1 MAQRRMISKAVV
13 ETEWFIGMPATAKS
27 LYFYANLKAD
37 DDGVVDCMSVCRM
50 MAGASE
56 EDVRILEEKNYIIKA
71 RDGLWVLKH
80 FGQNNEI
87 KKDRYKP
94 TNYPDAIE
102 GLVKRKDGSYTRC
115 IQNGSNMETT
125 CIQNGSLDK
134 DSIVENRE
142 GEYRLEENS
151 KEDTDNTYLTDYLK
165 TNNKPLAREE
175 PSEHL
180 KRLLDNGF
188 AIPEERQAD
197 AEKAIG
203 ALVSEYG
210 YIPTMAGINGFLMNG
225 PEYGKDANGG
235 EVGKPIGY
243 MKNAIENEIPTKHK
257 DAPKHE

>member
-102 GLVKRKDGSYTRC
+102 GLTKRKDGSYTRC

-142 GEYRLEENS
+142 GKYRLEENS
-151 KEDTDNTYLTDYLK
+151 KEDTDTSLTDYLK
-165 TNNKPLAREE
+165 TNKKPLAREE

-188 AIPEERQAD
+188 AIPKERRD
-197 AEKAIG
+197 EAEKAIG

-210 YIPTMAGINGFLMNG
+210 YLPTMAGINGFLMNS

-235 EVGKPIGY
+235 DVNKPIGY
-243 MKNAIENEIPTKHK
+243 MKNAIENEIPTKYK
-257 DAPKHE
+257 EMPKHE

>member
-13 ETEWFIGMPATAKS
+13 EAEWFIGMPASAKC
-27 LYFYANLKAD
+27 LYFYMNLKAD

-94 TNYPDAIE
+94 TIYPDAIE

-115 IQNGSNMETT
+115 IQNVSNMEPT
-125 CIQNGSLDK
+125 CIQNGSPDK
-134 DSIVENRE
+134 NSIVENRE
-142 GEYRLEENS
+142 GKYRLEENS
-151 KEDTDNTYLTDYLK
+151 KEDTNTSLTDYLNK
-165 TNNKPLAREE
+165 NNKALMREE

-180 KRLLDNGF
+180 KRLLINGF
-188 AIPEERQAD
+188 SIPKEKQAD
-197 AEKAIG
+197 AEKAIDS
-203 ALVSEYG
+203 LVEKYG
-210 YIPTMAGINGFLMNG
+210 YMPTMAGINGFLMNS

-243 MKNAIENEIPTKHK
+243 MRNAIENEIPTRYKEMT
-257 DAPKHE
+257 KHE